1 MKNLLNSVRLVGNV
15 GYDPE
20 IREFEGGKKLAKLTL
35 ATNER
40 ITLLSGDVVNNT
52 QWHRLVAWGNMAERF
67 EKMVRKG
74 SKLMIEGRLQ
84 HRSYL
89 GADGQKRETSEIVV
103 KNILLIEAKGKSVQI
118 TEDEEHTADVLN

>member
-40 ITLLSGDVVNNT
+40 VTLLSGDVVNNT
-52 QWHRLVAWGNMAERF
+52 QWHRLVAWGVVADRF
-67 EKMVRKG
+67 EKLVKKG
-74 SKLMIEGRLQ
+74 SKLMVEGRLQ
-84 HRSYL
+84 HRIYVD
-89 GADGQKRETSEIVV
+89 ADGKKKEASEVVV
-103 KNILLIEAKGKSVQI
+103 KNILLIEAKGKSA
-118 TEDEEHTADVLN
+118 DMEEGELQPAGM